1 MLSWL
6 PHYQDDINAAFTH
19 LFASRYSAEDKVE
32 RLYEEAVRYAVEWG
46 GKRLRPILTLIAY
59 EQISGLPASSEVMNA
74 ALGIECIHCFT
85 LVHDD
90 LPCMD
95 NDELRRG
102 KLTVW
107 KKYWETMAVL
117 IGDTLQTLW
126 FELIA
131 QSGYASIVQEIA
143 HAVGDMG
150 VTRGQ
155 VRDTLLRHDTLTLD
169 ELLRIHD
176 EKTGWFIASAL
187 VSWALAAGAE
197 SEKVESFRSF
207 GFLLGRAFQIKD
219 DILDHESDSETLGKA
234 AGKDVDLGKWIV
246 ALIGIEKSREMLT
259 QLESDM
265 LALIHQ
271 FDDPRFADI
280 VEYVVRRTK

>member
-1 MLSWL
+1 MLAWL
-6 PHYQDDINAAFTH
+6 PHYQDQIHSALHTLFTT
-19 LFASRYSAEDKVE
+19 RYTSNTEVE
-32 RLYEEAVRYAVEWG
+32 KLYEEAIAYAVEGG
-46 GKRLRPILTLIAY
+46 GKRLRPILTLISY
-59 EQISGLPASSEVMNA
+59 EQVSGLPASREVMDI

-102 KLTVW
+102 KPTVW
-107 KKYWETMAVL
+107 KKYGETMAVL
-117 IGDTLQTLW
+117 IGDTLQTLG

-131 QSGYASIVQEIA
+131 QSGHAAVVREIA
-143 HAVGDMG
+143 HAIGDMG

-155 VRDTLLRHDTLTLD
+155 VRDTLLRHDTLTLP

-187 VSWALAAGAE
+187 VSGALAAGAA
-197 SEKVESFRSF
+197 SDKVESFRSF
-207 GFLLGRAFQIKD
+207 GFFLGRAFQIKD
-219 DILDHESDSETLGKA
+219 DILDYESDSETLGKW

-246 ALIGIEKSREMLT
+246 ALIGIEKSREMLA

-265 LALIHQ
+265 LTLIHE

>member
-1 MLSWL
+1 
-6 PHYQDDINAAFTH
+6 
-19 LFASRYSAEDKVE
+19 VE
-32 RLYEEAVRYAVEWG
+32 GG

-59 EQISGLPASSEVMNA
+59 EQISGLPAPAQVMNA

-102 KLTVW
+102 KPTVW
-107 KKYWETMAVL
+107 KKYGETMAVL
-117 IGDTLQTLW
+117 IGDTLQTLG

-131 QSGYASIVQEIA
+131 QSGYVSIVQEIA

-155 VRDTLLRHDTLTLD
+155 VRDTLLRHDSLTLA

-176 EKTGWFIASAL
+176 EKTGGFIASAL
-187 VSWALAAGAE
+187 VAGALAAGA
-197 SEKVESFRSF
+197 SEEKIESFRRF

-219 DILDHESDSETLGKA
+219 DILDHESDSDTLGKA
-234 AGKDVDLGKWIV
+234 AGKDVDLGKGIV
-246 ALIGIEKSREMLT
+246 ALIGIEKSREMLEE
-259 QLESDM
+259 LESDM

-271 FDDPRFADI
+271 FDDPRFVDI
-280 VEYVVRRTK
+280 VEYVVRRQK